1 MKKVWLRL
9 AFLLFVLLVAEAAF
23 AEESKK
29 GSGAAV
35 TMDEVVVTGTRTE
48 EKVEKIPANV
58 TVIDKKRIEDSNAK
72 NISDVLR
79 SEEGIVVRDL
89 VGNGKT
95 AIVDLR
101 GFGEAAASNTLV
113 LLDGRRVNAIDLS
126 GTDWTQI
133 PLDQVER
140 IEIIRG
146 TGSVLYGDNA
156 VGGVINIITK
166 TPSEQWAFSA
176 GSTFGSYSRNKDQF
190 SISGG
195 HGKIAGSVFGSYDA
209 SQGYRDNNELRV
221 KDFGGKI
228 LFDAAEFLSFNLSGS
243 YNSNTYGLPGP
254 LPEAQL
260 AANRRASLD
269 PDDQAATKTQ
279 YLKTGF
285 DLDLSGFGNIVA
297 DLSYQNRK
305 NKSDFPDLLFPFVV
319 DSELDTWAV
328 TPRYVLKREVL
339 GHSNTLI
346 AGVDLYWADGDINSF
361 SGFFSPVAT
370 LTGAASIAR
379 DSSGFYV
386 SDEFSILENLIL
398 FVGARRERV
407 EYDLHQRDLSAFP
420 LAPLDDTVSESENA
434 YSAGL
439 TYLYSG
445 KSNVFARANRSFRF
459 PLTDE
464 LVVFDFAAG
473 KIRVDSGLEPQTGN
487 HYDVGVRHFFL
498 PNLRGNLTLFKAD
511 IKDEIF
517 YNRATFSNQNYP
529 QALHQGA
536 EIGFQADVLER
547 VSLFGNFTYEK
558 AVFETGP
565 FDGNDIPGVP
575 GQKFNLG
582 FRIHDVVPGLVFTA
596 DYNFV
601 GSSYLISDQA
611 NQFQKLDSYYTINA
625 RLAYTW
631 GWLRAFFGVNNI
643 TNQEYSEYA
652 VIGGFPLG
660 RNFYPAPERNWVGGL
675 DMTF

>member
-1 MKKVWLRL
+1 MKKRFWVLPVL
-9 AFLLFVLLVAEAAF
+9 MFVLPSQSPAQ
-23 AEESKK
+23 EETKPSR
-29 GSGAAV
+29 SAV
-35 TMDEVVVTGTRTE
+35 TMQEIVVTGTRTE
-48 EKVEKIPANV
+48 EIVEKIPANV
-58 TVIDKKRIEDSNAK
+58 TVIDRTRIEDSNAK

-89 VGNGKT
+89 IGNGKT

-101 GFGEAAASNTLV
+101 GFGESAASNTLV

-133 PLDQVER
+133 PLEQVER

-166 TPSEQWAFSA
+166 TPSEKWAFSA
-176 GSTFGSYSRNKDQF
+176 GSTLGSYSRNMDQF

-195 HGKIAGSVFGSYDA
+195 QGKIAGSLFGSYDA

-221 KDFGGKI
+221 KDIGGRI
-228 LFDAAEFLSFNLSGS
+228 LFDAADFLTFNLSGS
-243 YNSNTYGLPGP
+243 YHSDKYGLPGP
-254 LPEAQL
+254 LTEAEL
-260 AANRRASLD
+260 TANRRASAD
-269 PDDQAATKTQ
+269 PDDQAATKTG
-279 YLKTGF
+279 YLKTG
-285 DLDLSGFGNIVA
+285 LEWDLSDLGRIVA

-305 NKSDFPDLLFPFVV
+305 SSSDFPDLFFPFLVN
-319 DSELDTWAV
+319 SELDTWAL
-328 TPRYVLKREVL
+328 TPRYVFKRELL

-346 AGVDLYWADGDINSF
+346 AGIDLYWADGDINSY
-361 SGFFSPVAT
+361 SGFFSPTAT
-370 LTGAASIAR
+370 LTGVANIAR

-398 FVGARRERV
+398 FVGARYERV

-420 LAPLDDTVSESENA
+420 LAPLDETVTQSENA

-445 KSNVFARANRSFRF
+445 KSSVFARANRSFRF

-464 LVVFDFAAG
+464 LVVFDFTAG
-473 KIRVDSGLEPQTGN
+473 KIRVDPDLQPQTGN
-487 HYDVGVRHFFL
+487 HFDVGVRHFFL
-498 PNLRGNLTLFKAD
+498 PTLQGNLTLFRAD

-547 VSLFGNFTYEK
+547 VSLYGNFTYEK
-558 AVFETGP
+558 AVFETGA
-565 FDGNDIPGVP
+565 FDGNEIPGVP
-575 GQKFNLG
+575 RQKFNLG
-582 FRIHDVVPGLVFTA
+582 FRISDLVPGVAFTV

-611 NQFQKLDSYYTINA
+611 NQFQKLGSYYTLNA
-625 RLAYTW
+625 RVSYAW
-631 GWLRAFFGVNNI
+631 KWLKAFFGVNNI
-643 TNQEYSEYA
+643 TNQAYSEYG
-652 VIGGFPLG
+652 VLGGFPLG
-660 RNFYPAPERNWVGGL
+660 PNYYPAPERNWVGGVQIA
-675 DMTF
+675 F